1 MSARFNLSDPG
12 KGMEK
17 LLDNGDNL
25 LTFGKS
31 TIAIMTRPV
40 IKRVKKQAD
49 KLLMATSKTV
59 LPAITAGTEAQEEAS
74 CLNIINQLVICVKES
89 AGKAITTLAG
99 SDVTDASHSTNS

>member
-1 MSARFNLSDPG
+1 
-12 KGMEK
+12 MEK

-74 CLNIINQLVICVKES
+74 
-89 AGKAITTLAG
+89 
-99 SDVTDASHSTNS
+99 